1 MGAYQA
7 WLDALPPSL
16 ADSAT
21 AEALRSIRGGKW
33 EATTWAT
40 SSNGPHQAELEGE
53 MAGYSTKL
61 VWHGG
66 PDHG

>member
-21 AEALRSIRGGKW
+21 AEALRAIRGGKW
-33 EATTWAT
+33 EATIVRNILKRAA
-40 SSNGPHQAELEGE
+40 SGRAGGQNG
-53 MAGYSTKL
+53 
-61 VWHGG
+61 
-66 PDHG
+66 

>member
-21 AEALRSIRGGKW
+21 AEALRAIRGGKW
-33 EATTWAT
+33 EATIVRNILKRA
-40 SSNGPHQAELEGE
+40 A
-53 MAGYSTKL
+53 
-61 VWHGG
+61 
-66 PDHG
+66 